1 MNDQLYDLLIRSF
14 DAVLDEIEYAQ
25 LEQALSEGENKVE
38 YDRLV
43 ALRKMIKGTAASAFK
58 PFFVQRLLQRL
69 ASAHEEFRRWLLW
82 DFRRAALAGTII
94 AFLLACYNISRHDS
108 VSLAAA
114 FAQPEYTLEQ
124 VLRLEVPFQ

>member
-1 MNDQLYDLLIRSF
+1 MNDQLYNLLVRSF
-14 DAVLDEIEYAQ
+14 DAVLDEIDYAQ
-25 LEQALSEGENKVE
+25 LEQALSEPENKVE

-69 ASAHEEFRRWLLW
+69 ASAHEEFRRWLFQ
-82 DFRRAALAGTII
+82 DFRRVALVGGII
-94 AFLLACYNISRHDS
+94 ALLLACYNVSKHDS
-108 VSLAAA
+108 ISLEAV

-124 VLRLEVPFQ
+124 VLRLEVPFE